1 MLNATQDKF
10 LNELRYKVKALTMT
24 TPRGKSHNTLG
35 KQNIT
40 IAKAI
45 QENICCYITFLKRLQ
60 TKQKPCSDRKDF
72 YPRQSTKEVL

>member
-45 QENICCYITFLKRLQ
+45 QENICCYI
-60 TKQKPCSDRKDF
+60 
-72 YPRQSTKEVL
+72 